1 MPRMPELGTFQAAFL
16 RALKAPAPPGRAVA
30 NGPIG
35 RGITVH
41 RNTVL
46 KGLMDALA
54 DNYPTVER
62 LVGRDWFVACAAEY
76 VRAFPPAVPML
87 ALYGAGFA
95 EHLSGFGQAASLSY
109 LSGVARIDRLWTEA
123 HFARDAETLASNAL
137 ARLPPAQLF
146 EQRLAIHPATRFGW
160 FKHSAVTIWLRNRPP
175 IIAPVSLEIDGG
187 DECALLTRPRGA
199 VECIQID
206 TGACTFLTRIGDGAS
221 LGEAATAVLESD
233 ATADIAG
240 HLARFISAGVFV
252 KRGSNVPGVLP

>member
-1 MPRMPELGTFQAAFL
+1 MQRMPELGTFQAEFV
-16 RALKAPAPPGRAVA
+16 RELKAPTMPGSAGA
-30 NGPIG
+30 NGPIA

-41 RNTVL
+41 RNTVFKSL
-46 KGLMDALA
+46 LDALA

-62 LVGRDWFVACAAEY
+62 LVGRDWFVACAVEY

-95 EHLSGFGQAASLSY
+95 EYLAGFGPAAPLPY
-109 LSGVARIDRLWTEA
+109 LPNVAHIDRLWTEA
-123 HFARDAETLASNAL
+123 HFARDAEALAPDAF

-175 IIAPVSLEIDGG
+175 ILVPVSLEIDGG
-187 DECALLTRPRGA
+187 DEGALLTRPRGA

-206 TGACTFLTRIGDGAS
+206 AAACAFLTRIRDGAS

-252 KRGSNVPGVLP
+252 KHGSNVAGTL